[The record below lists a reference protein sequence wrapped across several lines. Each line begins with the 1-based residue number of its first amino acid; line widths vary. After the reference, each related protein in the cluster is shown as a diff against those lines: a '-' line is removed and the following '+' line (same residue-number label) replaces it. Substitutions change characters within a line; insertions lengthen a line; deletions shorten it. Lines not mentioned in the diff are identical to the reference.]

1 LIFIDWMGVGMFGIE
16 RVMCVG
22 VCGLAA
28 GIAMGMHPPAESAHV
43 SALGAGGLWFEE
55 VYDLD
60 GAALVEV
67 GDLNGDGVEDL
78 LFGFGSEKNGVG
90 FALGAI
96 GEDGSIGFTITD
108 FANTSEYDALTAG
121 DIDGDGLPEILI
133 RRHGYSALQILRIL
147 PDVGAFS
154 EYESIDHT
162 EYTEYPDGFAD
173 AWVGVECG
181 DLDGDGLDEVVYNSS
196 QASVVIRWSSR
207 PARTEFQVYPVPA
220 AGSRNA
226 LYDVRDYDG
235 DGMADVLLVN
245 ADTERFVLLKG
256 TGADSVM
263 IPVEVEVPVVGF
275 VARGDVPYFGN
286 FDGNGFVDLVLN
298 NSDDGTSVV
307 IADFV
312 NSPAA
317 VVPLGVEVGERVA
330 GVPGDLDGSG
340 VDELLVVGV
349 DAESDNTRIIEEVSL
364 LYNPLLEGSAR
375 VVIEVGNVPVIDDPD
390 LPRLPLCAGVN
401 FDGAG
406 EEDLL
411 WMGFGRRYEVSSG
424 VNDGEL
430 LRWGAHWRTSPW
442 RDPAGGIPAYG
453 ATQLEGQNVPSHIN
467 PADVDGDGVDE
478 LIVVGVASRAKLV
491 DVNDG
496 VTSNINGVNNAFVSA
511 MADLGGNG
519 QAEAVFAQVQ
529 NSLAIKAS
537 NGDGTFG
544 PLVLFANPNGGNYRT
559 LNVADFDG
567 DGKDDVLMYDNVN
580 SQHHLWRGT
589 GSAQV
594 ELWST
599 FLPMSLGGTKIAV
612 ADISGDGLPDL
623 INGTEDEI
631 QFWVNEGDGS
641 FSLET
646 SFSVQYPPYWIE
658 TADMDQDG
666 ILDVVSVN
674 TDDPTTVYFIDEK
687 MGVSESIELS
697 HGENPSG
704 FEVVVADLDGNGL
717 LDLIAS
723 ADAGVVDP
731 VREVRNDHLIWM
743 QTSARDFVPGGVL
756 PSAETNTVAVS
767 DLNGDGV
774 LDVATAS
781 NWDDSV
787 RVHWGTPTG
796 CAVDLTGEGDLN
808 FLDISEFLS
817 MQLDFN
823 DDGAF
828 NFLDIS
834 AYLQAFA
841 AGCP

>member
-1 LIFIDWMGVGMFGIE
+1 MFRVDRVVCAGACGFVVG
-16 RVMCVG
+16 
-22 VCGLAA
+22 AA
-28 GIAMGMHPPAESAHV
+28 VGMHPPAESAHV
-43 SALGAGGLWFEE
+43 SVLGAGGLWFEE

-108 FANTSEYDALTAG
+108 FVNESDYDALTAG
-121 DIDGDGLPEILI
+121 DIDGDGVPEILI
-133 RRHGYSALQILRIL
+133 RRRSYSALQILRIL
-147 PDVGAFS
+147 PDAQFS
-154 EYESIDHT
+154 EYEAIDHT
-162 EYTEYPDGFAD
+162 EYTEIPDGFAD

-207 PARTEFQVYPVPA
+207 PEGTEFQVYPVPA
-220 AGSRNA
+220 AGSRNG
-226 LYDVRDYDG
+226 LFEVRDYDG

-263 IPVEVEVPVVGF
+263 IPVEIELPVEGF
-275 VARGDVPYFGN
+275 AVRGDVSYFGN
-286 FDGNGFVDLVLN
+286 FDGNAFVDLVMN

-307 IADFV
+307 IVDFV

-317 VVPLGVEVGERVA
+317 VVPLAIEDGERVV

-340 VDELLVVGV
+340 ADELLVVGV
-349 DAESDNTRIIEEVSL
+349 DAESDNTRIVEEVSL
-364 LYNPLLEGSAR
+364 IYDPLLEGSGR

-411 WMGFGRRYEVSSG
+411 WMGFGRRYEVASG
-424 VNDGEL
+424 LDDGEL

-442 RDPAGGIPAYG
+442 RDPVGGVPAYG
-453 ATQLEGQNVPSHIN
+453 ATQFEGQNVPSHIN

-478 LIVVGVASRAKLV
+478 LIVVGAASRAKLV

-496 VTSNINGVNNAFVSA
+496 VTSNISGVNNAFVSA

-519 QAEAVFAQVQ
+519 QSQAVFAQVQ

-567 DGKDDVLMYDNVN
+567 DGKDDVLMYDFVN

-612 ADISGDGLPDL
+612 ADVSGDGLPDL
-623 INGTEDEI
+623 INGTLDRI

-646 SFSVQYPPYWIE
+646 SFPVRYPPYWIE
-658 TADMDQDG
+658 AADMDQDG

-674 TDDPTTVYFIDEK
+674 IDDPTTVYFIDEK
-687 MGVSESIELS
+687 MGVSKSIELS
-697 HGENPSG
+697 HAGRYDE
-704 FEVVVADLDGNGL
+704 FEVVVEDFDGNGL
-717 LDLIAS
+717 LDFVAS
-723 ADAGVVDP
+723 SDSSVFGAFD
-731 VREVRNDHLIWM
+731 EVSNQHLVWL
-743 QTSARDFVPGGVL
+743 QSSARDFVPAGVL

-767 DLNGDGV
+767 DLNGDGAM
-774 LDVATAS
+774 DVATAS

-787 RVHWGTPTG
+787 RVHWGTPAS
-796 CAVDLTGEGDLN
+796 CVADLTGEGELN

-817 MQLDFN
+817 TQLDFN

-834 AYLQAFA
+834 GYLQAFA